1 MRFLLLLVFVA
12 AIACVGWR
20 WWQSTREWRELRH
33 AIQTDKRLSATEKR
47 LYTHLIYD
55 DQMSELVAT
64 IGLRRYY
71 KNQIDFNS
79 LFLTWENSCSDRH
92 VFVFSP
98 VLRSNHTVALIVLT
112 DSEFRP
118 LDYANANC
126 RGQLDSASVQSVDGK
141 MELCILANTAGR
153 HSHDKSRGKYQYI
166 LGDKIRPEPVEWV
179 RRETPPD

>member
-71 KNQIDFNS
+71 KNQMDFNT
-79 LFLTWENSCSDRH
+79 LELTWEKSCSDRH
-92 VFVFSP
+92 VFVFST
-98 VLRSNHTVALIVLT
+98 LLASNGSVALIVLT

-118 LDYANANC
+118 LDYA
-126 RGQLDSASVQSVDGK
+126 LS
-141 MELCILANTAGR
+141 LI
-153 HSHDKSRGKYQYI
+153 HI
-166 LGDKIRPEPVEWV
+166 
-179 RRETPPD
+179 